1 MNPEFVKYL
10 SSSIKDVMKKEGFS
24 DRFID
29 ELVMGAIYAKSVARE
44 KPPENMN
51 TDVTPYKDVFKC

>member
-1 MNPEFVKYL
+1 MNPTFVKYL

-29 ELVMGAIYAKSVARE
+29 ELVMGAMRTNYGQTTAVPGFVGRYYMS
-44 KPPENMN
+44 
-51 TDVTPYKDVFKC
+51 

>member
-29 ELVMGAIYAKSVARE
+29 ELVMGAMRTNYGQT
-44 KPPENMN
+44 
-51 TDVTPYKDVFKC
+51 TDVHGFVGRYI